1 MRTFVIAA
9 AAVCQRRRENASA
22 GRSKTASRRDA
33 NAPTGRL
40 LLRDKQNEKRIAS
53 PAKVPETSSVASPSE
68 LPLPQ
73 SILRPAPAPLLNPK
87 INAY

>member
-1 MRTFVIAA
+1 MH
-9 AAVCQRRRENASA
+9 QRA
-22 GRSKTASRRDA
+22 GVKLHHGGMP

-73 SILRPAPAPLLNPK
+73 FDPPAGPAPLLNPK